1 MRAPGPLLAAGRD
14 SDIFEYGPGL
24 VLRRSREGHSMRGE
38 ARVMEYV
45 RGQGYPVPAIDEIS
59 DDGLDIVMERVEGLD
74 MVAMMT
80 KRPWTIPRQGR
91 ALAELHVR
99 LHEISAPDWLRAAP
113 VGRGDRVVH
122 LDLHPLNVIIGPRG
136 PVVIDW
142 SNASR
147 GDPVTDVTLAWVLMS
162 AGSAPTG
169 RLIGALL
176 GRARSVL
183 VENFLGSFDIDELRR
198 SLRDVVAWKVGDPHM
213 SADEQA
219 RMWRLV
225 RAAGRGEA

>member
-1 MRAPGPLLAAGRD
+1 MT
-14 SDIFEYGPGL
+14 
-24 VLRRSREGHSMRGE
+24 GE
-38 ARVMEYV
+38 ARIMEYV

-59 DDGLDIVMERVEGLD
+59 DDGLDIVMERIEGLD
-74 MVAMMT
+74 MVATMG

-91 ALAELHVR
+91 VLAELHVQ
-99 LHEISAPDWLRAAP
+99 LHELPAPDWLREAP
-113 VGRGDRVVH
+113 VGRGDRLVH

-142 SNASR
+142 ANASR
-147 GDPVTDVTLAWVLMS
+147 GDPVADVALAWVLMA
-162 AGSAPTG
+162 AGSVPTG
-169 RLIGALL
+169 RMIGAVL
-176 GRARSVL
+176 GRVRSAL
-183 VENFLGSFDIDELRR
+183 VDNFLRSFDMDVLRR

-225 RAAGRGEA
+225 HEAEQAQG